1 MCYIDF
7 PDQFPLETF
16 RSNFAYYAC
25 VRLYMYA
32 CVPSEI
38 GALQQNVNEHD
49 FYCVAISPA
58 MAWLSPQGIHIW
70 DTIPISRSVK
80 RGDFTL
86 EWSFFQVNRECQ
98 GKANSLYL
106 KFVSITKLLK

>member
-1 MCYIDF
+1 MYTKTVSTNSYNTMLSSRFLMYYFRLKGMCYIDF

-58 MAWLSPQGIHIW
+58 MAWCLPKEYIFGTQF
-70 DTIPISRSVK
+70 PFRV
-80 RGDFTL
+80 
-86 EWSFFQVNRECQ
+86 Q
-98 GKANSLYL
+98 
-106 KFVSITKLLK
+106 